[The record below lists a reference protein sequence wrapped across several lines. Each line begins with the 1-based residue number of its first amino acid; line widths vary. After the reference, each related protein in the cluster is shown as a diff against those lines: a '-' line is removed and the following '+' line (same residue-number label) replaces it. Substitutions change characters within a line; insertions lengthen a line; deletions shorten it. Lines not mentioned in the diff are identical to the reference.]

1 MTEFVSDVKEIPYS
15 NESVFRVLSDLSK
28 LDLVKDKLPEDRIS
42 DFSCDKDSCS
52 FSIDPFGSVTFDVTG
67 RDPNKN
73 INFKSQGLPFD
84 VFACIELVSKS
95 EKDTLLKLVVR
106 ADMNSFVKQM
116 VSTPMR
122 EGIEKLSEILASFS
136 YDEI

>member
-1 MTEFVSDVKEIPYS
+1 MTEFLSDEKEIPYS
-15 NESVFRVLSDLSK
+15 DESVFRVLSDLSK

-52 FSIDPFGSVTFDVTG
+52 FSVDPFGSVTFVVTD
-67 RDPNKN
+67 RVSNKQ

-84 VFACIELVSKS
+84 VFACIELNAKA
-95 EKDTLLKLVVR
+95 EKETLMKLTVR
-106 ADMNSFVKQM
+106 ADLNTFIKQM

-122 EGIEKLSEILASFS
+122 EGLDKLSEIIASLS

>member
-1 MTEFVSDVKEIPYS
+1 MTEFLSDEKKIPYS
-15 NESVFRVLSDLSK
+15 DESVFRVLSDLSK

-52 FSIDPFGSVTFDVTG
+52 FSVDPFGSVTFVVTD
-67 RDPNKN
+67 RVSNKQ

-84 VFACIELVSKS
+84 VFACIELNAKA
-95 EKDTLLKLVVR
+95 EKETLMKLTVR
-106 ADMNSFVKQM
+106 ADLNTFIKQM

-122 EGIEKLSEILASFS
+122 EGLDKLSEIIASLS

>member
-1 MTEFVSDVKEIPYS
+1 MTEFVSDEKEIPYS
-15 NESVFRVLSDLSK
+15 DESVFRVLSDLSK
-28 LDLVKDKLPEDRIS
+28 LELVEDKLPEDRIS

-52 FSIDPFGSVTFDVTG
+52 FSVDPFGSVTFVVTE
-67 RDPNKN
+67 RNPNIN

-84 VFACIELVSKS
+84 VYASVELVAKS
-95 EKDTLLKLVVR
+95 ENDTVMKLIVR

-122 EGIEKLSEILASFS
+122 EGIDKLSEILASFS